1 MKRLLA
7 GLLSSALFAA
17 QAFAGTAPLAIGPWD
32 PSAPLGSLNSWIA
45 GSLNPYAYDVVFSL
59 PAAVTTSGTGAYT
72 FASYTIPAN
81 TLHSG
86 ETFHVV
92 VFGQNSADSNVKT
105 VTFNF
110 GALSCALIV
119 TGTSQFWQAEWRVVV
134 TTAGSAG
141 AETEECHGTTATT
154 VVTSAQSV
162 SGSVATNANVSVT
175 VTGTAASSGTMTA
188 NMVTM
193 AYDQ

>member
-7 GLLSSALFAA
+7 GLLSSVLFAA
-17 QAFAGTAPLAIGPWD
+17 QAFAGTAPLATGPWD
-32 PSAPLGSLNSWIA
+32 PSAPLGSLNSWIST
-45 GSLNPYAYDVVFSL
+45 SLNPYAYDLVFSL
-59 PAAVTTSGTGAYT
+59 PAAVTTSGTAAYT

-86 ETFHVV
+86 ETLHVIA
-92 VFGQNSADSNVKT
+92 FGSNSADSNVKT

-110 GALSCALIV
+110 GALSCALVV
-119 TGTSQFWQAEWRVVV
+119 TGSGNTWQADWRVVV
-134 TTAGSAG
+134 TTAGSSG
-141 AETEECHGTTATT
+141 AETDECHGTTSTT
-154 VVTSAQSV
+154 VVASV
-162 SGSVATNANVSVT
+162 QATNGSVATNANVAVT
-175 VTGTAASSGTMTA
+175 VTGTAATSGTMTA